1 MDSWIHYSRLWKM
14 HASILMPT
22 YTVAIHSRIS
32 LVHYVR
38 YPKELYNG
46 KSICQKTNKLL
57 IDWLDGTKSKCS
69 KMNQNYIERYFNVS
83 TNSIKVY
90 IDYIEENMSKF
101 SDGINNLL
109 ATNLSLKKIVLAC
122 FEVIDKLLTSLQ
134 AESSMCLVLYYGIL
148 ILKFFK

>member
-1 MDSWIHYSRLWKM
+1 
-14 HASILMPT
+14 
-22 YTVAIHSRIS
+22 
-32 LVHYVR
+32 
-38 YPKELYNG
+38 
-46 KSICQKTNKLL
+46 
-57 IDWLDGTKSKCS
+57 
-69 KMNQNYIERYFNVS
+69 MNQNYIERYFNVT

-90 IDYIEENMSKF
+90 IDYIEKNMSKF

-122 FEVIDKLLTSLQ
+122 FQVIDKLLTSLQ